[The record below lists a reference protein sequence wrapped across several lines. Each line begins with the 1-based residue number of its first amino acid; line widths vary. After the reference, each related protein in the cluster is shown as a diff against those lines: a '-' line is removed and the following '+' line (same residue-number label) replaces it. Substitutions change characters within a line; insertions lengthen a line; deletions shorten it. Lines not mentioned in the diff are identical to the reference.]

1 MSELAAGRALIANDV
16 RTIAAAV
23 ASTINQR
30 PFMAATV
37 GGRFERAGRCCHNAP
52 VASSRRFED
61 QSLDI
66 DYGIAILNTVG
77 VVSTAQRAPR
87 RYQSSHREERARQTR
102 QRILGAAARQFLTH
116 GYAGTTMRRVAAE
129 AGVSVPTVEL
139 LFGTKARVLKAA
151 IDVAIAGDDESVA
164 VLDREWTE
172 TAMAAPTAGEFL
184 SIVAEVIGA
193 AQVRSAGLVLAVLEG
208 SSIDSELARLSTEMI
223 TQRAKTA
230 EWLVEALIRKARLR
244 KGCSKQEAIDT
255 LWILMDP
262 AVFDRLTRHR
272 KWTQEQY
279 QRWFAGSVY
288 RLLISDSRPQRP

>member
-1 MSELAAGRALIANDV
+1 M
-16 RTIAAAV
+16 T
-23 ASTINQR
+23 ST
-30 PFMAATV
+30 
-37 GGRFERAGRCCHNAP
+37 
-52 VASSRRFED
+52 S
-61 QSLDI
+61 
-66 DYGIAILNTVG
+66 
-77 VVSTAQRAPR
+77 QRAPR
-87 RYQSSHREERARQTR
+87 RYRSSHREEQARQTR
-102 QRILGAAARQFLTH
+102 RRILGAAARQFLTH
-116 GYAGTTMRRVAAE
+116 GYVGTTIRGIAAE

-139 LFGTKARVLKAA
+139 LFGTKARLLKAA

-172 TAMAAPTAGEFL
+172 TAMAAPTAEKFL
-184 SIVAEVIGA
+184 SIVAGVIGA

-208 SSIDSELARLSTEMI
+208 SSTDLELARLSTEMI

-255 LWILMDP
+255 MWILMDP

-279 QRWFAGSVY
+279 QRWFAGSVH
-288 RLLISDSRPQRP
+288 RLLTSDSRPQRP